1 MNKLGYLLKLAVS
14 ASLFLVIVSPS
25 FAAKPDNAGYGNAKS
40 GKPVA
45 VVSTVRA
52 KACQARESAVKT
64 RMTQMTKLVTT
75 METTFD
81 KIAERVRGYYTDK
94 VLPSGKSLPNYS
106 ALTSNITSNK
116 ALVQTALD
124 KAQADTLAFSCDSE
138 NPRTLLLQ
146 FNTNMKL
153 VKGALKTYRTA
164 INKLIVAIRT
174 IPAISPTPSPTNN
187 VTI

>member
-1 MNKLGYLLKLAVS
+1 MNKLGYLLKLAAS
-14 ASLFLVIVSPS
+14 ASLFLIIVSPS
-25 FAAKPDNAGYGNAKS
+25 FAAKP
-40 GKPVA
+40 
-45 VVSTVRA
+45 
-52 KACQARESAVKT
+52 
-64 RMTQMTKLVTT
+64 
-75 METTFD
+75 
-81 KIAERVRGYYTDK
+81 
-94 VLPSGKSLPNYS
+94 LPNYS